1 MSLALS
7 ITVII
12 FLFLMSCFFSA
23 TQTALFSLSKI
34 DKKRLKKMY
43 PHLSKLVFT
52 SLEKPRRTLITLL
65 IGNLLVN
72 TLSASMVTIFI
83 LNAWGADRLGLGLAL
98 YTICLILFCEIIPKI
113 IASQRNEL
121 LSIVGAIPLRF
132 LRIVFWPLH
141 FSTEMILKGV
151 YKVLK
156 IEKKKE
162 ASEHVSEEEL
172 KTLVTIGEEEGIFDE
187 QETQMMQKLFELG
200 ERPVKEIM
208 VPRVDMKA
216 IDIEDSEDEHIEL
229 MKSCHFSHFPV
240 YQDSPDHILGVIS
253 VQDYLLSEERNL
265 EKVLT
270 QPLFV
275 PETKRIDELLTEF
288 KNSTSQFCICVDE
301 YGGTAGVVTQEDVLE
316 EIFGEYHDEYAT
328 VVNLIRPF
336 ATQAHLVEAKIPMTD
351 FCDFFDVLIEPEEAA
366 TLGGY
371 ILEQLGRVAKIG
383 DVIETENLKMKIQK
397 VVRRRILTVIVQKDK
412 KWN

>member
-1 MSLALS
+1 MSVVFS

-12 FLFLMSCFFSA
+12 VLFVLSCFFSA
-23 TQTALFSLSKI
+23 TETALFSLSKI
-34 DKKRLKKMY
+34 DKKRLKKKY
-43 PHLSKLVFT
+43 PHLSKLVFI

-72 TLSASMVTIFI
+72 TLSASVATVFI
-83 LNAWGADRLGLGLAL
+83 LKVWGVNRLGLGLAI
-98 YTICLILFCEIIPKI
+98 YTVTLILFCEIIPKI
-113 IASQRNEL
+113 VASQRNEL
-121 LSIVGAIPLRF
+121 LSVIGAIPLRF
-132 LRIVFWPLH
+132 FRIIFWPLQY
-141 FSTEMILKGV
+141 STEMILKGV
-151 YKVLK
+151 YKALK

-162 ASEHVSEEEL
+162 ATEHVSEEEL
-172 KTLVTIGEEEGIFDE
+172 KTLVTIGEEEGVFDE
-187 QETQMMQKLFELG
+187 QETQMIQKLFELG

-216 IDIEDSEDEHIEL
+216 IDIEDSEEEHIEL
-229 MKSCHFSHFPV
+229 MRSCHFSHFPV

-253 VQDYLLSEERNL
+253 VQDFLLSTERNL
-265 EKVLT
+265 EKMIT

-288 KNSTSQFCICVDE
+288 KSSTSQFCICVDE

-316 EIFGEYHDEYAT
+316 EIFGEYYDEYAK
-328 VVNLIRPF
+328 VENPIRPF
-336 ATQAHLVEAKIPMTD
+336 GTQAHLVEAKIAMAD
-351 FCDFFDVLIEPEEAA
+351 FCDFFDVDIEPEEAT

-371 ILEQLGRVAKIG
+371 ILEQLGRVAKTG
-383 DVIETENLKMKIQK
+383 DVVETQDLKMKIQK
-397 VVRRRILTVIVQKDK
+397 VVRRRILTVIIWKDK